1 MADET
6 FDIDIDADAKGAL
19 RAFKKVEAAQK
30 KLELQNKRLNR
41 LRMRSDQ
48 KLNRIKIRSEDK
60 FDRAIN
66 KASIKRQRLSQQ
78 RVKSESRAAEQRI
91 KSESRAAE
99 KINRSVI
106 RSVKEGTRR
115 RNKIEQDNFRALV
128 KSAKDADRKQ
138 SAFDRKRSASVA
150 SARAGMLGLAAD
162 VAKVGVAVAV
172 LSAGF
177 TIGVAKKFSEGVI
190 AAKEFN
196 VTSKLAFTALTGDA
210 AKGAQ
215 AFDSVNKTADRLSLG
230 IQDTARQMK
239 KLLAA
244 QFTIGEAEQF
254 ISLAA
259 DLRAIGASADEANS
273 AIRAITQIKAKGRFL
288 QEEQQQLSEAG
299 ISKELVD
306 NALISQLGLAGK
318 EELAKLSQGKK
329 GISAEQGLKA
339 ITSALLKKTNAEK
352 AGDAAAK
359 FAELSIESMGVRISN
374 SMFRLFQDVA
384 ESAPEAFDTL
394 GGIGKGLTEFIDN
407 LDRGTLGDIFDTSIL
422 GLETL
427 VTLGKEFTTGF
438 IEGLG
443 GETESLD
450 SFFKDLVK
458 PDNLQKFKEL
468 GATFAEFSA
477 NVIKFG
483 AALADIP
490 KTLELIG
497 SIADT
502 VMLPITGIFDV
513 PDLISQV
520 NISEAMSEAGGLSMD
535 GFLAGIRSRI
545 PALSALMSLV
555 GIETASATKT
565 SLQIQ
570 SPSKVFK
577 GIGENV
583 VAGFNQGIQAPSMAA
598 ASSGAGASASAQG
611 GGSKTFNMGGVSMS
625 NTVNGASDPAA
636 SVAAMTKQVEA
647 VMSRA
652 FESMALQSGVA

>member
-30 KLELQNKRLNR
+30 KLELQNKKLNR
-41 LRMRSDQ
+41 LRMRSDE

-78 RVKSESRAAEQRI
+78 RVKSESRAAEQRV

-106 RSVKEGTRR
+106 RSVNEGTRR
-115 RNKIEQDNFRALV
+115 RNKIEKDNFRALT

-138 SAFDRKRSASVA
+138 TAFDRKRSASVA

-177 TIGVAKKFSEGVI
+177 TIGVTKKFSEGVI

-196 VTSKLAFTALTGDA
+196 ITSKLAFTSLTGDA
-210 AKGAQ
+210 QKGAQ
-215 AFDSVNKTADRLSLG
+215 AFALVNKTADRLSLG
-230 IQDTARQMK
+230 IEDTANQMK
-239 KLLAA
+239 SLLAA
-244 QFTIGEAEQF
+244 QFTIQEANEF

-259 DLRAIGASADEANS
+259 DLRAVGATAEEANS
-273 AIRAITQIKAKGRFL
+273 AIRAITQIKAKGQFF
-288 QEEQQQLSEAG
+288 QEEQQQLSEAKL
-299 ISKELVD
+299 SKELVD
-306 NALISQLGLAGK
+306 KALISQLGIAGK
-318 EELAKLSQGKK
+318 AELRKLQEAGKIT
-329 GISAEQGLKA
+329 GDQALKA
-339 ITSALLKKTNAEK
+339 IREAILTKTHGEE

-359 FAELSIESMGVRISN
+359 FAAVSINAMSVRISN

-384 ESAPEAFDTL
+384 ESAPDAFKKL
-394 GGIGKGLTEFIDN
+394 GGVGKGLDEFIQGLN
-407 LDRGTLGDIFDTSIL
+407 RETLADIFDTAIL

-443 GETESLD
+443 GETDSLD
-450 SFFKDLVK
+450 AFFKDLVR
-458 PDNLQKFKEL
+458 PENLQAFKEF
-468 GATFAEFSA
+468 GVSFAQFSA
-477 NVIKFG
+477 SVIKLG
-483 AALADIP
+483 AALADLP
-490 KTLELIG
+490 NVIG
-497 SIADT
+497 AVKDSFSFLTAGTPLGFLNIAEQFNADKQRNEM
-502 VMLPITGIFDV
+502 VV
-513 PDLISQV
+513 
-520 NISEAMSEAGGLSMD
+520 AGGSVMD
-535 GFLAGIRSRI
+535 GLMSGIRSRF
-545 PALSALMSLV
+545 PLLSSLMTAV
-555 GIETASATKT
+555 GIETTRATE
-565 SLQIQ
+565 SELGIS
-570 SPSKVFK
+570 SPSKVFE

-611 GGSKTFNMGGVSMS
+611 GSTNNFNMGGVNMS
-625 NTVNGASDPAA
+625 NTVNGAKDPAA
-636 SVAAMTKQVEA
+636 SVAAMTSQVEQ
-647 VMSRA
+647 VMGRV
-652 FESMALQSGVA
+652 FENMALQSGVA